1 MSEGQRNISNMNHEY
16 YMRLAIEE
24 AKEAGERGD
33 RPIGAVIICY
43 DKIISKS
50 SSKYVTRQSDVDHAE
65 NTAVM
70 SCAPYLREHGRQCV
84 IYTTVEPCIMCIST
98 IILANIRNI
107 VFAIRDEYMKT
118 KQIIEGIPYL
128 RDRVFNY
135 VPDVCREEAL
145 GIFKQFSSDLDYKIV
160 TTGQR

>member
-1 MSEGQRNISNMNHEY
+1 MS
-16 YMRLAIEE
+16 
-24 AKEAGERGD
+24 
-33 RPIGAVIICY
+33 
-43 DKIISKS
+43 
-50 SSKYVTRQSDVDHAE
+50 
-65 NTAVM
+65 
-70 SCAPYLREHGRQCV
+70 
-84 IYTTVEPCIMCIST
+84 IST